1 MAGEH
6 RALEGPDLAVVADE
20 RNVGIQV
27 VQVLVQARLVLL
39 GVGVVVLGLVVQGL
53 VTLQAD
59 GRVVVLHREEVL
71 GHVVDHGLNHI
82 LLGGGTLCGTH
93 LGAVLHVIDDGV
105 GIQAAGHVHI
115 TGNGVV
121 EGEALH
127 AGQRLGF
134 LHIGQG
140 GQILVFDGGGPAG
153 PHLQGGV
160 HHVFGLVTA
169 VLVDVHVLT
178 GGAVPLGTVE
188 GLQLANFNGRAVG
201 LAHIFRTGD
210 GIVVDGVLLEVDA
223 LGPGRQGTVFILPAV
238 QGHVLAHRLHI
249 IRVEVVQGHT
259 HAPHA
264 LAADSAD
271 VQHHLHLLAPA
282 FGGQAVVGDGNS
294 LNVIVYHKVVVVL
307 DSFAVHTH
315 VGQLGPVVVEHH
327 NTAGVIVG
335 VVTVGGHIG
344 SGLRESVA
352 VQVHDNHFLRNL
364 GNLGAS
370 TAGHIFLYLVAIGLE
385 VRVGFQ
391 DRLAIVVPAA
401 AAAGAAPRHA
411 ELAAV
416 SAAGAVLVLHTGDQ
430 VILNFISLVQHIAFG
445 LYAAVVHVHV
455 TERMVVF
462 LVVHHNVGGIR
473 THVLVVVQA
482 YFLVFPAITPLHVH
496 VAGLAEFTAGNLIQ
510 GKVVHDGL
518 LHFVRGCL
526 GVGLLGLVV
535 NAHLAGVLAL
545 EQDAHHAEGLGLFA
559 VRGGDHLGIHLLGDY
574 ILLAVG
580 AAVLDVNGLRTQRN
594 GYVSYCIV
602 TGGDSFGEHVG
613 SFNNLHIC
621 RNGVQHAGHGHKGQ
635 CRCQN

>member
-6 RALEGPDLAVVADE
+6 RALEGPDLAVAADI
-20 RNVGIQV
+20 RDVGIQV
-27 VQVLVQARLVLL
+27 IQVLVQARLVFL
-39 GVGVVVLGLVVQGL
+39 GVGVVVLGLVIQGL
-53 VTLQAD
+53 VTLEAD
-59 GRVVVLHREEVL
+59 GSIVVLHREEVL
-71 GHVVDHGLNHI
+71 GHVVHHGLNHI
-82 LLGGGTLCGTH
+82 LLGGGTLCGSHFGT
-93 LGAVLHVIDDGV
+93 GLHVVDDSV

-115 TGNGVV
+115 TGNGVI

-127 AGQRLGF
+127 AGKRLR
-134 LHIGQG
+134 LRNIGQG
-140 GQILVFDGGGPAG
+140 GQILVCVGGRPAG
-153 PHLQGGV
+153 PHFQTGV
-160 HHVFGLVTA
+160 HHVLFLVAA
-169 VLVDVHVLT
+169 VLVDVYILT
-178 GGAVPLGTVE
+178 GSGIPLGAVE
-188 GLQLANFNGRAVG
+188 GLQLADFDGRTVG

-210 GIVVDGVLLEVDA
+210 GIVVDGVLLEADIG
-223 LGPGRQGTVFILPAV
+223 GPGRQGTVFVLPAV
-238 QGHVLAHRLHI
+238 QRHVLANRLHI
-249 IRVEVVQGHT
+249 VGVEVVQGHT

-264 LAADSAD
+264 LAADGTD
-271 VQHHLHLLAPA
+271 MKHHLHLLAPA

-294 LNVIVYHKVVVVL
+294 FDVVVYHQVVVVL
-307 DSFAVHTH
+307 DGNAVHTH
-315 VGQLGPVVVEHH
+315 VGQGRPVVVEHH

-335 VVTVGGHIG
+335 EVTVGGHIG
-344 SGLRESVA
+344 SGFRESVA
-352 VQVHDNHFLRNL
+352 VQVHGNHFLGNL
-364 GNLGAS
+364 GNLGGS
-370 TAGHIFLYLVAIGLE
+370 TAGYVFLYLVAIGLE
-385 VRVGFQ
+385 VRVGVQ
-391 DRLAIVVPAA
+391 DGLAIVVPAA

-411 ELAAV
+411 ELAVTAT
-416 SAAGAVLVLHTGDQ
+416 GAVVVLHIGDQ

-482 YFLVFPAITPLHVH
+482 YFLVFPAITPLHIH
-496 VAGLAEFTAGNLIQ
+496 VAGLAKLTAGNLIQ

-580 AAVLDVNGLRTQRN
+580 AAVLDVNGLSTQRN

-602 TGGDSFGEHVG
+602 TGGNSF
-613 SFNNLHIC
+613 
-621 RNGVQHAGHGHKGQ
+621 
-635 CRCQN
+635 